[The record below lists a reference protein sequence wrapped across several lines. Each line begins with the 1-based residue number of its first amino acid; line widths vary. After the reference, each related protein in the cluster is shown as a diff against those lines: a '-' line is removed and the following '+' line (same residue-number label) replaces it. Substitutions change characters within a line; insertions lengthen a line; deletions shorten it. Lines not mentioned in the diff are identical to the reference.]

1 MNLSLRSVCVQK
13 WFWIER
19 FTMWLT
25 NFWNH
30 VHYSTIYSWLAEFW
44 WTVSTQICHSPL
56 KLSKRPLICP
66 NFALWNLRTGV
77 KIMFWLPF
85 NFFHYRISSAQK
97 TKRRRKR
104 GVVGRH
110 VCPYLVMTSSYY
122 WVTQPFI
129 RSRWL
134 YAWLLTGMTGK
145 QSKRRGEV
153 KWAKW
158 SVCAVQSMFGPS

>member
-13 WFWIER
+13 WFWLER

-30 VHYSTIYSWLAEFW
+30 VHYSTIYSWLVEFW

-56 KLSKRPLICP
+56 KLSKRPLMCP

-85 NFFHYRISSAQK
+85 NFFSLLDKQRAKNQK
-97 TKRRRKR
+97 TTQER
-104 GVVGRH
+104 
-110 VCPYLVMTSSYY
+110 SSRA
-122 WVTQPFI
+122 PCLSIFGNDI
-129 RSRWL
+129 I
-134 YAWLLTGMTGK
+134 LLLGK
-145 QSKRRGEV
+145 L
-153 KWAKW
+153 
-158 SVCAVQSMFGPS
+158 AVYPK